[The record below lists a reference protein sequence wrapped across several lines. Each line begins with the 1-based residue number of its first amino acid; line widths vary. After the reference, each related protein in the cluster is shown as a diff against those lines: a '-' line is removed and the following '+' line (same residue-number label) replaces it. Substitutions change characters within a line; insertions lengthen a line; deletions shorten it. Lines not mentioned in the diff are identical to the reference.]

1 MAASLA
7 KLLPPIMQSS
17 PPKDKL
23 DHVVALFDAG
33 QFAAVADTARMLTKR
48 YPKHSFAWKALG
60 GALKKLGQTEAAL
73 LPLLRAAQI
82 RPNDAECHKNLAITY
97 RELNRLPEA
106 ELSFR
111 RACMLEPNSAP
122 ILTSWGIVLAE
133 LGRLKEAEQC
143 HQRAITIDPGCAE
156 AHLNL
161 GASYGTGGDLNAA
174 LTHYQRAI
182 DLKPNLWSAWSSLL
196 CTFNYMPHVDAGIRA
211 SRTREF
217 GERLTTH
224 AAAQRHTQW
233 AVEQNPARLKIGL
246 VSADLQQHPVGYFL
260 RDVIAQIDPERL
272 SLHVYSNGARHDAL
286 TAQLRKQCTSWH
298 EIRHLDDAAL
308 AQLIHDS
315 GIHLLLDLSGHTEGN
330 RLPTFA
336 LKPAPIA
343 ATWLGYFATTG
354 VNEIDY
360 IMVDSVGVPEGHED
374 QFSERVWR
382 LPETRL
388 CFSTPRDAPSVA
400 TLPMISNGYLTLGC
414 YQSISKITDE
424 VLTLWAGVLAEIPNA
439 RLRFQ
444 NHAMSDA
451 GARQALSD
459 RVARSGID
467 IRRVELHA
475 AEDYR
480 RYLESYASIDFVLDT
495 RPFPG
500 GTTTCDA
507 LWMGVPTL
515 TLSGDTLLSRQGTSI
530 LTTVGLV
537 DWVAQ
542 SPEEYFE
549 KAVHF
554 ATNVDH
560 LAALRSGLRE
570 RVTQSALFNAKKF
583 ARNFEDALWGMWN
596 AGPRSA
602 AGGGS
607 GI

>member
-1 MAASLA
+1 MHG
-7 KLLPPIMQSS
+7 S
-17 PPKDKL
+17 PPKDKIDL
-23 DHVVALFDAG
+23 VIALFNAG
-33 QFAAVADTARMLTKR
+33 QFAAVVETARALTKR
-48 YPKHSFAWKALG
+48 YPRHSFAWKALG
-60 GALKKLGQTEAAL
+60 GALKKLGHGKAAL
-73 LPLLRAAQI
+73 APLLRASQI

-111 RACMLEPNSAP
+111 RACMLEPGSAP
-122 ILTSWGIVLAE
+122 ILTSWGIVLRE
-133 LGRLKEAEQC
+133 LGRLHESETC
-143 HQRAITIDPGCAE
+143 HKQAINIDPNCAE
-156 AHLNL
+156 AYLNL
-161 GASYGTGGDLNAA
+161 GATFGTRGDLNAA
-174 LTHYQRAI
+174 LANYQRTI
-182 DLKPNLWSAWSSLL
+182 ELVPTYWGAWSSLL
-196 CTFNYMPHVDAGIRA
+196 CAFNYLPRGVDDVRS
-211 SRTREF
+211 SRTRAY
-217 GERLTTH
+217 GAHLS
-224 AAAQRHTQW
+224 AHTQSQRFLSW
-233 AVEQNPARLKIGL
+233 ACTDEPSQLNIGL
-246 VSADLQQHPVGYFL
+246 VSADLHQHPVGFFL
-260 RDVIAQIDPERL
+260 CDVLAQIDDKRL
-272 SLHVYSNGARHDAL
+272 RLHVFSNGTQNDAV
-286 TAQLRKQCTSWH
+286 TTQLRSNCSSWH
-298 EIRHLDDAAL
+298 EIRHLDDSAL
-308 AQLIHDS
+308 AAFIRDRSIHV
-315 GIHLLLDLSGHTEGN
+315 LLDLSGHTAEN
-330 RLPTFA
+330 RLPMFA
-336 LKPAPIA
+336 LKPAPVA

-388 CFSTPRDAPSVA
+388 CFSTPRDAPAVA
-400 TLPMISNGYLTLGC
+400 TLPMLSNGYLTLGC

-424 VLTLWAGVLAEIPNA
+424 VLALWAGVLTEIPNA

-444 NHAMSDA
+444 NNAMSDA
-451 GARQALSD
+451 GARQSLSD

-495 RPFPG
+495 FPFPG

-530 LTTVGLV
+530 LTTAGLV
-537 DWVAQ
+537 DWIAQ
-542 SPEEYFE
+542 TREEYTQ
-549 KAVHF
+549 KAMHF
-554 ATNVDH
+554 ATDA
-560 LAALRSGLRE
+560 AALASQRMALRE
-570 RVTQSALFNAKKF
+570 RVSQSALFDAKKF

-607 GI
+607 GT